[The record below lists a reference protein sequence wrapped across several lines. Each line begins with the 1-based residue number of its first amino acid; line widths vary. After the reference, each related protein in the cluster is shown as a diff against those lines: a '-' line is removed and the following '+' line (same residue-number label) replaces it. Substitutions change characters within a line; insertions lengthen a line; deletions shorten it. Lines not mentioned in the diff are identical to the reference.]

1 VNTTAATELLRRLA
15 TTAIII
21 VAGAACG
28 TPQQGAPVDDERAT
42 VQPAAP
48 PAAADDPAA
57 TLQAYFAALGEGRY
71 RDAIPLYGGS
81 YEVLQGWNPDTDP
94 ADTVGLWASACG
106 SNGLVCMPRSRV
118 VRREPDA
125 GDTIR
130 FVVEFL
136 DADGNVFVRGPCCGE
151 TEETM
156 PSRREFD
163 YDVLRR
169 GDRFVVLDLP
179 PYVP

>member
-1 VNTTAATELLRRLA
+1 MNTTAATELLRRFVA
-15 TTAIII
+15 TAIII

-28 TPQQGAPVDDERAT
+28 TPQQGAPVDDGRA
-42 VQPAAP
+42 PATPVAE
-48 PAAADDPAA
+48 ADDPAA
-57 TLQAYFAALGEGRY
+57 TLQAYFAALGERRY

-81 YEVLQGWNPDTDP
+81 YDVLRQWNPDTDP
-94 ADTVGLWASACG
+94 ADTVGLWAMACG
-106 SNGLVCMPRSRV
+106 SNGLVCMPRSRI

-151 TEETM
+151 TEATM
-156 PSRREFD
+156 PSQREFG
-163 YDVLRR
+163 YDVVRR